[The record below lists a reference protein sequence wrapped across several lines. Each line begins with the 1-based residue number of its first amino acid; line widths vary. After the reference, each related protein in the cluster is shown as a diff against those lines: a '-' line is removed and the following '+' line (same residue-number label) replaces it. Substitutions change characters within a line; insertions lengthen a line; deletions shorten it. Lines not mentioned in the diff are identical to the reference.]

1 MITELILY
9 FFSKFLP
16 LFLFLGSIIFI
27 VYISYVFLRC
37 MRKQEK
43 LSESLS
49 KREKQYFYLA
59 ITYIFT
65 YILL

>member
-16 LFLFLGSIIFI
+16 LFLFLGSTIFVI
-27 VYISYVFLRC
+27 FVSYVFLRC
-37 MRKQEK
+37 MRRQEK

-49 KREKQYFYLA
+49 KTEKQYFYLA